1 MPELFF
7 AYGTLRRDIKSAM
20 SAFLANHTVYWSQA
34 FMRGRL
40 YDLDQYPGAIESA
53 VTDDKVW
60 GEVYQI
66 FSAGTLFA
74 KLDDYEECSAR
85 FAKPHEYVR
94 KTVPVYLDNGKVLMA
109 WCYIY
114 NFNTDGL
121 KRIRSGDYRDI
132 I

>member
-1 MPELFF
+1 MPEFFF
-7 AYGTLRRDIKSAM
+7 AYGTLRNGINSPM
-20 SAFLANHTVYWSQA
+20 SAFLANNTVYLSQA
-34 FMRGRL
+34 FMRGQL
-40 YDLDQYPGAIESA
+40 VDVGQYPGAIESIVA
-53 VTDDKVW
+53 DDKVW

-66 FSAGTLFA
+66 LNAGTLFA

-94 KTVPVYLDNGKVLMA
+94 KAVPVYLDNGKVLMA

-121 KRIRSGDYRDI
+121 KRIESGDYRDI